1 MIRRQTIYRG
11 TVQGVGFRWSVLR
24 VASQYAVTGYVRNC
38 ADGSVEMVAEGDAAE
53 VEAFCRAVGRHMSDY
68 IRDVRTAD
76 APATGEFRGFVV
88 RH

>member
-1 MIRRQTIYRG
+1 MIRRETLFRG

-24 VASQYAVTGYVRNC
+24 VASEHAVTGYVRNC

-53 VEAFCRAVGRHMSDY
+53 VEAFCRAVGQRMSDY
-68 IRDVRTAD
+68 IRDVRAAD
-76 APATGEFRGFVV
+76 APATGEFRGFEV